1 MTPLASRVVRLADQE
16 RMFRHSRGVLAA
28 VSGGPDSVAL
38 LLVLLE
44 LRERFGLTVQ
54 ACHFDHQLRPESRAD
69 LEFVRDL

>member
-1 MTPLASRVVRLADQE
+1 MTPLATRVSRFADEE
-16 RMFRHSRGVLAA
+16 RMFRRTKRVLAA

-54 ACHFDHQLRPESRAD
+54 ACHFDHQLRPDSRAGW
-69 LEFVRDL
+69 VVVMG